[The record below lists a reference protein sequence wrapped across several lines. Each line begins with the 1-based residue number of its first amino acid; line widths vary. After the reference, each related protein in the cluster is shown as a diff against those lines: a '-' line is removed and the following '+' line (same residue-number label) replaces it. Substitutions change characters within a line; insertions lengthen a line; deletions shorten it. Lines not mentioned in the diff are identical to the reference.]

1 MSIEEKITIA
11 IALITGIKWVYEYTK
26 KLSWDR
32 NKFLLERYE
41 KFKSKEST
49 KAMQLI
55 LDWNAITVELNGVNI
70 RVTDEMFYESLQTH
84 DVRQTFTVNEARLRK
99 LYDEYFD
106 DLNEFRLLAESG
118 LISEKNYRLFME
130 YWFKIITGEK
140 ESKSPR
146 VIKQLEHYLKFYGY
160 SDLYTFMN
168 K

>member
-84 DVRQTFTVNEARLRK
+84 DVRQTFTVNETRLRK

>member
-1 MSIEEKITIA
+1 MNIEEKITIA

-26 KLSWDR
+26 KLTWDR

-140 ESKSPR
+140 ESKSPS